1 VARVCPPDLASQR
14 DDLVQSAVLRVL
26 EIERK
31 GEATAPLPAS
41 YLWRVA
47 FSVIADEMRRRRR
60 SLLVPASA
68 TGEGEP
74 PDRNSPAP
82 QPELARAIE
91 ACLERLVE
99 ARRLAVLLW
108 LQGFQTPDATRVL
121 RWPPKR
127 VRNAT
132 FRGLSDLR
140 ACLRAKGVAP

>member
-1 VARVCPPDLASQR
+1 VARVCPPDLAGQR
-14 DDLVQSAVLRVL
+14 DDLVQTAVLRIL
-26 EIERK
+26 EIERR
-31 GEATAPLPAS
+31 GEAAVPRAAS

-60 SLLVPASA
+60 SLVVPASA
-68 TGEGEP
+68 DERGAP
-74 PDRNSPAP
+74 PDRGSPAR

-108 LQGFQTPDATRVL
+108 LQGFQAPDATRVL
-121 RWPPKR
+121 RWPLKR

-140 ACLRAKGVAP
+140 ACLRAKGVEP